1 MNGYSEDEER
11 TEQVDSGM
19 PEAEEHSAGRP
30 RRSMRSTKADMGP
43 VIAAAVVRISSAV
56 RPETRPGE
64 GWPRDRAGVAL
75 QMVSAPARSH
85 GGRHESHRQGAA

>member
-1 MNGYSEDEER
+1 MNGYSENEER
-11 TEQVDSGM
+11 TEHASPAPQEG
-19 PEAEEHSAGRP
+19 EERGAGRP
-30 RRSMRSTKADMGP
+30 RRSMRSTKADTGP

-75 QMVSAPARSH
+75 QMVSAPARAH
-85 GGRHESHRQGAA
+85 GGRHESRRQGAA